1 MNFETTIPGLPERR
15 ANRKAQ
21 PVTKQQILAALDE
34 YAAASRAWCG
44 HGPEVTAKRAVVSQ
58 MLDEAGLV

>member
-15 ANRKAQ
+15 ATRKAQ

-34 YAAASRAWCG
+34 YAAASRTFCG
-44 HGPEVTAKRAVVSQ
+44 HGPAATAKRAVVLQ
-58 MLDEAGLV
+58 MLHQSGVQ